1 MRKAFAF
8 VFFAA
13 FCMAPLMAQNLEEEE
28 PSEEPPIGS
37 DWVEFM
43 PTLYS
48 RGDQTLGI
56 SVGVIFP
63 AFFVGANG
71 VIDNNFDP
79 KVGGTGSIAYTYF
92 LSSHW
97 YVGGEVGGMFA
108 FTLGRNVFS
117 LVPFGVRA
125 GYQFMAGRF
134 EFPLGL
140 MIGGAGQKY
149 LSEED
154 YFGLIVKPS
163 ASVFFRASSDFS
175 FGLNAQWWWV
185 PQWPKDN
192 WDKRTDGNFIEL
204 TLSVRYHF

>member
-1 MRKAFAF
+1 
-8 VFFAA
+8 
-13 FCMAPLMAQNLEEEE
+13 
-28 PSEEPPIGS
+28 
-37 DWVEFM
+37 
-43 PTLYS
+43 
-48 RGDQTLGI
+48 
-56 SVGVIFP
+56 
-63 AFFVGANG
+63 
-71 VIDNNFDP
+71 
-79 KVGGTGSIAYTYF
+79 
-92 LSSHW
+92 
-97 YVGGEVGGMFA
+97 MFA

-149 LSEED
+149 LNEED
-154 YFGLIVKPS
+154 YFGLIVKPT
-163 ASVFFRASSDFS
+163 ASVFFRATSDFS

-192 WDKRTDGNFIEL
+192 WDKRVDGNFIEL